1 MAAREDLQKK
11 VIDLEKQLS
20 KAKKINH
27 ALKDRVRKSVKSTGD
42 SYSVFE
48 NNILLQNAVNQ
59 KTRALEKAIVAA
71 TASTRAKSEFLANM
85 SHEIRTPMNAITGMT
100 YLLKQTDPTLRQ
112 RDYITKIENS
122 ANALLGIINDILDIS
137 KIEAGRLDI
146 EAIDFDLHKV
156 IEDVTMLVEI
166 NAAEK
171 DLDFVVSYENITNMN
186 FHGDPLRLTQILT
199 NLVNNAVK
207 FTSKGEVGVYVR
219 TLTKDRFCFE
229 VKDTG
234 IGLTEEQ
241 KNKLFQSF
249 SQADASTTRKYGGTG
264 LGLSICKHLVEMM
277 GGRIWVESEFGKGSS
292 FIFEITLK
300 ELEKTEKPVEK
311 FNDKRVLIVDDTP
324 SWQIIL
330 QKMLHRFSI
339 ETDVAG
345 SGEEALRMIG
355 SQDQIYDLILMD
367 WRMPGMDGLQTA
379 RLIQEH
385 CKSIPPTIIMVS
397 AYRQESLQQIAME
410 QGIDIFLHKPV
421 NPSTLYDIIT
431 DFFGSG
437 IVRDY
442 RHKAKKYSLKRK
454 LTTLKGSTLL
464 LVEDNTM
471 NCEIIHG
478 ILEPSGIIIK
488 EAANGK
494 EAVAMYQASP
504 DTYELILM
512 DLQMPV
518 MDGYAAAKE
527 IRKIDQTVPII
538 AVSANAMTSDIEK
551 TRQYEMNEHLN
562 KPIDVEKLFAVLL
575 KYIPKKCDTAQEA
588 GRLDTI
594 NGKIPLPALR
604 SIDTNAGLK
613 QMLGDVSLYIKI
625 VRDFSDNYEGTAET
639 LIQLINDN
647 RAEAKRLVH
656 TIKGLSGN
664 IGAVKLHKKAVRFDE
679 SLDLSLL
686 APFTA
691 ELQRVVDEIKHS
703 KVFSDRQPLELN
715 QTKRL
720 NKTDRDQLMQQL
732 KEALKKRRPQLVS
745 PILDELNLC
754 DLGGTDLEL
763 LDKITTLVKKYKF
776 KDAFNIIAV

>member
-1 MAAREDLQKK
+1 MATREDLLKK
-11 VIDLEKQLS
+11 VAGLEQQLS

-71 TASTRAKSEFLANM
+71 TASTRAKSDFLANM
-85 SHEIRTPMNAITGMT
+85 SNEIRTPMNAITGMT
-100 YLLKQTDPTLRQ
+100 YLLKQTDPTPRQ
-112 RDYITKIENS
+112 HDYITKIENS

-146 EAIDFDLHKV
+146 EAIDFNLHKV
-156 IEDVTMLVEI
+156 IEDVTMLMEI

-171 DLDFVVSYENITNMN
+171 DLDFVVSYENVTNMDL
-186 FHGDPLRLTQILT
+186 HGDPLRLAQILT

-219 TLTKDRFCFE
+219 TLAKDHFCFE

-234 IGLTEEQ
+234 IGLTEKQ

-277 GGRIWVESEFGKGSS
+277 DGRIWVESEFGKGSS
-292 FIFEITLK
+292 FIFEIFLK
-300 ELEKTEKPVEK
+300 ELEKTEKPTK
-311 FNDKRVLIVDDTP
+311 QFSDKRVLIVDDTP

-330 QKMLHRFSI
+330 KKMLRQFSI
-339 ETDVAG
+339 KADVAG
-345 SGEEALRMIG
+345 SGEEALKMMG
-355 SQDQIYDLILMD
+355 SQEQIYDLILMD
-367 WRMPGMDGLQTA
+367 WRMPGMDGIQTA

-397 AYRQESLQQIAME
+397 AYRQESLHQIAKE

-442 RHKAKKYSLKRK
+442 RHKAKKHSLKRK
-454 LTTLKGSTLL
+454 LSTLKGSTLL
-464 LVEDNTM
+464 LAEDNTM

-488 EAANGK
+488 EAPNGK
-494 EAVAMYQASP
+494 EAVTMYQADP
-504 DTYELILM
+504 EAYEIILM

-518 MDGYAAAKE
+518 MDGYAAAKK
-527 IRKIDQTVPII
+527 IRKLDQTVPII

-575 KYIPKKCDTAQEA
+575 KYIPKKCDEA
-588 GRLDTI
+588 RKTGRIDTI
-594 NGKIPLPALR
+594 NVKNPLPSLK

-625 VRDFSDNYEGTAET
+625 VRDFSENYEGKAEK
-639 LIQLINDN
+639 LPQLIRDN

-664 IGAVKLHKKAVRFDE
+664 IGAVKLYETAIRFDE
-679 SLDLSLL
+679 SLDVSLL
-686 APFTA
+686 DSFAA
-691 ELQRVVDEIKHS
+691 ELQMVVDEVKNSTLFYDH
-703 KVFSDRQPLELN
+703 QPLESKK
-715 QTKRL
+715 TKRL
-720 NKTDRDQLMQQL
+720 NETERDQLIQQL
-732 KEALKKRRPQLVS
+732 RNALKKRRPQLVNAV
-745 PILDELNLC
+745 LDELSRCYLN
-754 DLGGTDLEL
+754 GTDLKLIERVT
-763 LDKITTLVKKYKF
+763 ILVKKYKF
-776 KDAFNIIAV
+776 KDALNIIVD